1 MLIDLLIFIGSLSVL
16 LFAANFFT
24 NSAEVI
30 GSWFKLPSFVIG
42 VFIVGIGT
50 SLPELI
56 SGILSI
62 NNGVSEILPGNIIG
76 SNISNILLITGLAA
90 IINRKKIVLISNY
103 LYIDLHYLLGSFIF
117 FYMIAFD
124 GKINFV
130 EASIGVIIFII
141 YSVYL
146 IKGGTQEVKDL
157 DNSDTTE
164 TTQSFPLKH
173 FAILILAAV
182 GIYFGADY
190 TIFSLNNIATSIGIP
205 TSIIALTLLSLGTT
219 LPELVVNISA
229 IKQGKAEMAIG
240 NVLGSCIFNSLAIPG
255 IATLFGPVSV
265 PQNLISFSL
274 PMMGVSGLLFYLLT
288 QDKNIS
294 IWEGM
299 LFVSIYVAFIL
310 QIAIV

>member
-1 MLIDLLIFIGSLSVL
+1 MLINLLIFIASLAAL
-16 LFAANFFT
+16 LISANFFT
-24 NSAEVI
+24 KSAEII
-30 GSWFKLPSFVIG
+30 GSWLKLPSFVIG

-117 FYMIAFD
+117 FYMIAYD

-130 EASIGVIIFII
+130 EASIGVVIFII

-146 IKGGTQEVKDL
+146 IKGGTEEVKEL
-157 DNSDTTE
+157 DNSTE
-164 TTQSFPLKH
+164 TPQSFPLKH
-173 FAILILAAV
+173 VIILILTAV
-182 GIYFGADY
+182 GIYLGADY
-190 TIFSLNNIATSIGIP
+190 TIYSLNNIATSIGIP

-255 IATLFGPVSV
+255 IATLFGPVTV